1 MDKYQE
7 NDLKSMLTNM
17 CPADVKDYVWD
28 RAIDNV
34 ITAADYAR
42 QARFA
47 ESTALTQLYTDF
59 ASDRLMTVIKLVGQ
73 EQGDV
78 LTRAVDRFEDQ
89 LNQYEPDRE
98 TADRE
103 EQSSVVVR
111 DYDGYDVQEEVHTTI
126 FVLKKPWR
134 AFRAGQR
141 IRYKDGCKAVGGYVS
156 GHWVL
161 V

>member
-7 NDLKSMLTNM
+7 NELKSMLTNM
-17 CPADVKDYVWD
+17 RPADVKDYVWD

-42 QARFA
+42 QSRCA
-47 ESTALTQLYTDF
+47 ESTALTQLYADF
-59 ASDRLMTVIKLVGQ
+59 VVERLTTVIKLVGQ
-73 EQGDV
+73 AHSDV
-78 LTRAVDRFEDQ
+78 LTRVVDCFEDQ
-89 LNQYEPDRE
+89 LNQDVPDRE

-103 EQSSVVVR
+103 VETHTIIK
-111 DYDGYDVQEEVHTTI
+111 DYDGYDVQEETHDTI
-126 FVLKKPWR
+126 FILKKPWR
-134 AFRAGQR
+134 AFQAGQR

-161 V
+161 A